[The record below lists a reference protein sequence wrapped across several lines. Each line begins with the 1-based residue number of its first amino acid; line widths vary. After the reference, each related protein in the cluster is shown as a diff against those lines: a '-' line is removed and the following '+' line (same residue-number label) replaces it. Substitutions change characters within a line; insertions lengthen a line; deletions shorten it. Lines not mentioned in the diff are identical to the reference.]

1 MNKIIQTDTFS
12 DWFESLRDRSAKA
25 RIQMRIDRASLG
37 NLGDCD
43 PVGEGVSEMRIHYG
57 PGYRVYCLKHGFE
70 LIILLAGG
78 DKSTQKQDIK
88 TALQIAQELRRTL

>member
-37 NLGDCD
+37 NMS
-43 PVGEGVSEMRIHYG
+43 PIK
-57 PGYRVYCLKHGFE
+57 LKPWDS
-70 LIILLAGG
+70 A
-78 DKSTQKQDIK
+78 
-88 TALQIAQELRRTL
+88 